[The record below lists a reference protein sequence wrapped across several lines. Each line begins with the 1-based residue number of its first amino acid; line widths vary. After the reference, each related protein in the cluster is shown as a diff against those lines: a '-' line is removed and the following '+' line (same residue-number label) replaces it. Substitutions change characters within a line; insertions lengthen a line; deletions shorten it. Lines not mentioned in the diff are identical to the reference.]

1 MDLSCQQIFGKS
13 SILWPQ
19 CLLKHCRNQW
29 EVASILPVSIF
40 PLLFLQNNPFS
51 VANSKYNFHQ
61 NDYVRAN
68 ALKALSRQSIYKV
81 MSCFNIEA
89 VQRIEESSPMTFIQT
104 EVPCL
109 PVEITPLLHLF
120 ELTLKASPAGKART
134 TCPYSGCCWL
144 TDQKSP
150 SLQYAPILDAAH
162 PTIRITGLV
171 HVQNKNVLVIYF
183 EPFEALWSCIET
195 AIWTFN
201 QLVPVEVH

>member
-1 MDLSCQQIFGKS
+1 MSCALYFATLLTIENGPFLPTHFWQKFDIVTTVFVETLEISGKWQVS
-13 SILWPQ
+13 YL
-19 CLLKHCRNQW
+19 
-29 EVASILPVSIF
+29 SIF

-104 EVPCL
+104 ELPCL
-109 PVEITPLLHLF
+109 PGEITPLLHLF

-134 TCPYSGCCWL
+134 MCPYSGCC
-144 TDQKSP
+144 
-150 SLQYAPILDAAH
+150 
-162 PTIRITGLV
+162 
-171 HVQNKNVLVIYF
+171 
-183 EPFEALWSCIET
+183 
-195 AIWTFN
+195 
-201 QLVPVEVH
+201 